1 MYETTT
7 RYPSLGRAF
16 DDTSSGPL
24 TGTGPLMIDGLDVVD
39 EQVVALAPI
48 DPTRHGSG
56 RRSVRRAPSPRG
68 VDHGLG

>member
-16 DDTSSGPL
+16 DDSSTGPL

-48 DPTRHGSG
+48 DPTRNGPG
-56 RRSVRRAPSPRG
+56 RRGGRRAPSPRG